1 MQIVEE
7 YAQKINKAVSDK
19 EVLKLWGEFGRNFST
34 EEVVE
39 LYKRVSEVVF
49 NAAVRTPEESF
60 NLALDWEQFVLIL
73 KVYR

>member
-60 NLALDWEQFVLIL
+60 NLVLD
-73 KVYR
+73 

>member
-7 YAQKINKAVSDK
+7 YAEKINSASTDR
-19 EVLKLWGEFGRNFST
+19 EVLKLWGEFGRNFTT

-49 NAAVRTPEESF
+49 NAATRTPEENF
-60 NLALDWEQFVLIL
+60 NLSLD
-73 KVYR
+73 

>member
-7 YAQKINKAVSDK
+7 YAQKINKAASDK

-60 NLALDWEQFVLIL
+60 NLTLD
-73 KVYR
+73 